1 MKRAFL
7 KFYFDST
14 RYNIAFSLL
23 LLGVNPLA
31 AIVSFPTFGLAVGLY
46 CFKQFHGHQ
55 YYIYYNLGLSKRK
68 LVIDSMLINLTVVAP
83 LLLLF
88 LINE

>member
-1 MKRAFL
+1 MTRAFV
-7 KFYFDST
+7 KFYIDST
-14 RYNIAFSLL
+14 RYNVAFSLL

-31 AIVSFPTFGLAVGLY
+31 AIVSLPSFGLAVGLY

-55 YYIYYNLGLSKRK
+55 YNMYHNLGLSKRK
-68 LVIDSMLINLTVVAP
+68 LVIDSMLINLTIVAP
-83 LLLLF
+83 FLLLF

>member
-14 RYNIAFSLL
+14 RYNVAFSLL

-31 AIVSFPTFGLAVGLY
+31 AIVSFPTFGLAVGMF

-55 YYIYYNLGLSKRK
+55 YNMYYNLGLSKRK
-68 LVIDSMLINLTVVAP
+68 LVIDSMLINLTVMAP